1 MRSDR
6 KSLRFFLPI
15 PSFFSTFT
23 VQKASFKPKRSFNEN
38 QTSMTEKEK
47 EYRRERMVRSLTKC
61 NLLTMGCKTTGQV
74 ARQLGM
80 TAKEL
85 YRQLKERDIL
95 YKSDGIWMLTP
106 AYAFQNLLRYRYTLY
121 YTLLGEEKVRV
132 YPVWTEK
139 GLKFLTEEFQDV

>member
-1 MRSDR
+1 M
-6 KSLRFFLPI
+6 
-15 PSFFSTFT
+15 
-23 VQKASFKPKRSFNEN
+23 
-38 QTSMTEKEK
+38 
-47 EYRRERMVRSLTKC
+47 YSLTNTMYNNSQNGKLMTKEEKMYREERQLRAIVEC

-74 ARQLGM
+74 ARLLQM

-85 YRQLKERDIL
+85 YRELKERDIL

-106 AYAFQNLLRYRYTLY
+106 AYAFRGLLRYRYTLY

>member
-1 MRSDR
+1 
-6 KSLRFFLPI
+6 
-15 PSFFSTFT
+15 
-23 VQKASFKPKRSFNEN
+23 
-38 QTSMTEKEK
+38 
-47 EYRRERMVRSLTKC
+47 
-61 NLLTMGCKTTGQV
+61 MGCKTTGQV
-74 ARQLGM
+74 ARQLRM

-85 YRQLKERDIL
+85 YRELKERDIL

-139 GLKFLTEEFQDV
+139 GLKFLTEEFQDVWCLMEDGREETQEESEEHGVYGA

>member
-1 MRSDR
+1 M
-6 KSLRFFLPI
+6 L
-15 PSFFSTFT
+15 
-23 VQKASFKPKRSFNEN
+23 
-38 QTSMTEKEK
+38 MTEKEK

-74 ARQLGM
+74 ARQLRM

-85 YRQLKERDIL
+85 YRELKERDIL

-121 YTLLGEEKVRV
+121 YTLPGEEKVRV

>member
-15 PSFFSTFT
+15 PSFFRTFT
-23 VQKASFKPKRSFNEN
+23 VQKASFKPKRKMK
-38 QTSMTEKEK
+38 TKKLMTEKEK

-74 ARQLGM
+74 ARQLRM

-85 YRQLKERDIL
+85 YRELKERDIL

>member
-1 MRSDR
+1 M
-6 KSLRFFLPI
+6 L
-15 PSFFSTFT
+15 
-23 VQKASFKPKRSFNEN
+23 
-38 QTSMTEKEK
+38 MTEKEK

-74 ARQLGM
+74 ARQLRM

-85 YRQLKERDIL
+85 YRELKERDIL

-121 YTLLGEEKVRV
+121 YTLLGEKKVRV

>member
-1 MRSDR
+1 MVGI
-6 KSLRFFLPI
+6 FVCNFI
-15 PSFFSTFT
+15 PLYWLTFYNN
-23 VQKASFKPKRSFNEN
+23 NEN
-38 QTSMTEKEK
+38 KNEKQTSMTEKEK

-74 ARQLGM
+74 ARQLRM

-85 YRQLKERDIL
+85 YRELKERDIL

-106 AYAFQNLLRYRYTLY
+106 AYAFRGLLRYRYTLY

>member
-1 MRSDR
+1 
-6 KSLRFFLPI
+6 
-15 PSFFSTFT
+15 
-23 VQKASFKPKRSFNEN
+23 
-38 QTSMTEKEK
+38 MTEKEK
-47 EYRRERMVRSLTKC
+47 EYRRERMLRSMTEC

-85 YRQLKERDIL
+85 YRQLKEREIL
-95 YKSDGIWMLTP
+95 YKSDGVWMLEQE
-106 AYAFQNLLRYRYTLY
+106 YAFQNLLRYRYMLY

-139 GLKFLTEEFQDV
+139 GLKFLMEEFQDV

>member
-1 MRSDR
+1 MTKEEQMYREER
-6 KSLRFFLPI
+6 QLR
-15 PSFFSTFT
+15 
-23 VQKASFKPKRSFNEN
+23 A
-38 QTSMTEKEK
+38 
-47 EYRRERMVRSLTKC
+47 MVDC

-74 ARQLGM
+74 ARQLRM

-85 YRQLKERDIL
+85 YRELKERDIL

-106 AYAFQNLLRYRYTLY
+106 EYAFRGLLRYRYTLY